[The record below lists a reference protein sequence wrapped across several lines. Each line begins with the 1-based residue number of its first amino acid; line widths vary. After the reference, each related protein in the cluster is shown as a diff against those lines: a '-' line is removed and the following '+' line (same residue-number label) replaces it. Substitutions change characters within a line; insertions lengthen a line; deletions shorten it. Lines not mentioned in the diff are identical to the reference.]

1 MTVVPAACVAGTTA
15 GDTTD
20 VIVGDVGVVEP
31 VGVIGLLGIVVEVEV
46 LVGEVVGVVGVVVVV
61 EVVSTVCAVAL
72 RVLDGAATVGSRLV
86 VGSVSTPVVTS
97 GLDDVPLEQARV
109 ATATAAASSPTRL
122 TAGSTADGSS
132 RRSPRPA

>member
-1 MTVVPAACVAGTTA
+1 MVPAACNVGTTA

-20 VIVGDVGVVEP
+20 VIVGDGGVVEP
-31 VGVIGLLGIVVEVEV
+31 VEVVGLLGIDVEVEV
-46 LVGEVVGVVGVVVVV
+46 LVVGVVGVVGVVD
-61 EVVSTVCAVAL
+61 VVSTVRVVAL
-72 RVLDGAATVGSRLV
+72 RVLDGVATVGSRLV
-86 VGSVSTPVVTS
+86 VGSASIPVVTS

-109 ATATAAASSPTRL
+109 ATATAAASSRTRL